1 MRSESI
7 GLPQTGEWTPERVA
21 LVGKNAGLVIAG
33 GILVGT
39 FAAVMQLYWVAA
51 TLGVLIIALLVS
63 WHFEVALVIYVM
75 AAFVPWGGTPS
86 LAVGGS
92 GVGKGVYVSE
102 LMLAFLLVIWFGKY
116 LLRGLPANRIRS
128 GFYVPIALYLAY
140 CVLNVVSSYLFWDW
154 HVSRGYQHVE
164 VNIIELGLH
173 VLSGGALVMIAT
185 SISNRRWL
193 TWMTCA
199 VCATGVYNLLNS
211 VAGEPIPV
219 QAPWWQLV
227 TLLPVGYSWAIVLE
241 PEQSTAK
248 RCVAAAAVVLAMLAI
263 FVRCVA
269 WVSGWLGLMVT
280 ILTVTFVKNTR
291 LFAALLVVI
300 FFVGAAAWPFLHE
313 NVVAKS
319 ETEGD
324 YDRFS
329 LMLGAVKYATTFP
342 LGVGLGNYRS
352 YNSFHYGQLWG
363 TTSYTSAHGTYS
375 QHLSEMGFV
384 GLALFLAVL
393 ASGFVWMLREYR
405 AMEPGPSK
413 TFLLA
418 AMGQLA
424 GIACAALIGDYIIP
438 TYHNNGIRMFSATI
452 YSWLIWGLAIAHVR
466 ISRDERETRAALPE

>member
-21 LVGKNAGLVIAG
+21 LVGKNVGLVIAG
-33 GILVGT
+33 GILVGI

-51 TLGVLIIALLVS
+51 TVGVLIIALLVS
-63 WHFEVALVIYVM
+63 WQFEAALLIYVLV
-75 AAFVPWGGTPS
+75 AFVPWGGTPS

-102 LMLAFLLVIWFGKY
+102 LMLGFLLVIWFGKY
-116 LLRGLPANRIRS
+116 LLGGLPGNRIRS

-140 CVLNVVSSYLFWDW
+140 CVLNVVSAYLFWDW
-154 HVSRGYQHVE
+154 HVNQRYQHVE
-164 VNIIELGLH
+164 VNLIELGLH
-173 VLSGGALVMIAT
+173 ILSAGALVMIAT
-185 SISNRRWL
+185 SISGRKWL
-193 TWMTCA
+193 TWMTYA
-199 VCATGVYNLLNS
+199 LCATGVYNLLNA
-211 VAGEPIPV
+211 VAGEPIPI
-219 QAPWWQLV
+219 QAPWWQLI

-241 PEQSTAK
+241 PQQPTAK
-248 RCVAAAAVVLAMLAI
+248 RCIAAAAVVLATLAI
-263 FVRCVA
+263 FVQCVA
-269 WVSGWLGLMVT
+269 WVSGWLGLMIT
-280 ILTVTFVKNTR
+280 ILTVTFLKNRRT
-291 LFAALLVVI
+291 FAGLLVVI
-300 FFVGAAAWPFLHE
+300 CVLSAAAWPFLHE
-313 NVVAKS
+313 NIVARS
-319 ETEGD
+319 QTEGD

-375 QHLSEMGFV
+375 QHLSEMGFG
-384 GLALFLAVL
+384 GLALFLAIL
-393 ASGFVWMLREYR
+393 ASGFVWMLRNYR
-405 AMEPGPSK
+405 TMEPGPSK

-466 ISRDERETRAALPE
+466 INRDEREALGASSE